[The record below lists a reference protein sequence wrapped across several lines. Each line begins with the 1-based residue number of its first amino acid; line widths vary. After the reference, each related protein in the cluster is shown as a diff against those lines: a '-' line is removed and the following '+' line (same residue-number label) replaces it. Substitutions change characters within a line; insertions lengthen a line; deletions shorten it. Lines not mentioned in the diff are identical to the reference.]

1 MAFNVPWHNGV
12 NMCAIVQE
20 SHAALS
26 INSYPGYILNP
37 VPLVKGIRIQKG
49 SPYLALYTLSIP
61 SWGTFAMA
69 IFP

>member
-1 MAFNVPWHNGV
+1 MVFNVPWLNGV
-12 NMCAIVQE
+12 NLCAIVQE

-37 VPLVKGIRIQKG
+37 VPLVKGVRIQEG
-49 SPYLALYTLSIP
+49 SLCLAFYVLGNL
-61 SWGTFAMA
+61 SWGTFSMA